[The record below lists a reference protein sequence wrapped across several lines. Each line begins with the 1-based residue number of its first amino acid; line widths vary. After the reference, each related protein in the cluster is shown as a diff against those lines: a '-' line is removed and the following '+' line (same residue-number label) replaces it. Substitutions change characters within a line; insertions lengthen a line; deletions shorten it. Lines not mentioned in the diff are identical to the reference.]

1 MQTNI
6 SLGDYDPIRPLRES
20 LYLTYPQAGYG
31 NHPVQPS
38 PMTYDRQADQMPF
51 SASSFQ
57 EPRADYEMTQPTSEA
72 SKLPEVTGFDP
83 ERGPHGS
90 HIYVYISTTYDLA
103 YAPLTINLMFASRL
117 CTPIVDRLEPR
128 GSEYHYQLTVE
139 VPPHATT
146 GWAASIVPLSLEV
159 QQNSKPGAESVDVGT
174 FYYTDAVP
182 SQSSASPHDGSRKR
196 KISLESAD
204 SRVPTKKTSS
214 QRLQSSS
221 TGYAGSPYGSQYSY
235 QQQPS
240 SSNYVY
246 GIPRAYGHERQDGY
260 LRRSTQSGSDRSVYS
275 TSTAPSQAS
284 AWSSPY
290 VGQSAKSPA
299 LTGCTSR
306 YTSLSSASSALNPA
320 PGAANPPLIRTSTLQ
335 PPSSPAGSGATSSSS
350 MYPYGY
356 KAVLKINGDLDS
368 MAESWSD
375 EEWTVKRR
383 LVQFRRSQNNNTI
396 ETEFQAVPPEQ
407 GAPKGGI
414 CISCI
419 WWAERQECYV
429 TSVDTIY
436 LLEQLVA
443 VRFKVDEKNRIRR
456 NLEGFRPTTVSK
468 GKSDSEDFFK
478 VIMDFPNPKPRNIE
492 KDVKV
497 FPWKILSHA
506 LKKIIGKYVSASTT
520 RTQSYGTD
528 QAQSATYDSTASSIL
543 TPRNSTYAGLSDSAG
558 ERRRTTSP
566 RSTSTSTSSSAYA
579 GSLMSTTLS
588 PSMSQA
594 RASEA
599 VYSEAPVY
607 PVTAPSLTYSY
618 SVPTTQS
625 QYASAEHLYPSAGH
639 LPSSSLGM
647 RGSWDLSPFI
657 ETSPTVPAHAYKA
670 EIMSPTTTHTGTRD
684 VR

>member
-1 MQTNI
+1 M
-6 SLGDYDPIRPLRES
+6 
-20 LYLTYPQAGYG
+20 YLTYPQSGYAD
-31 NHPVQPS
+31 HPVQPS

-57 EPRADYEMTQPTSEA
+57 EPRADFEVAQPSAED

-83 ERGPHGS
+83 ERGPQGS

-103 YAPLTINLMFASRL
+103 YAPLNFMFASRL

-128 GSEYHYQLTVE
+128 GSEYHYQLRVE
-139 VPPHATT
+139 VPPHAST
-146 GWAASIVPLSLEV
+146 GWHGPVVPLSLQV
-159 QQNSKPGAESVDVGT
+159 QQNSNSGPESVDVGT
-174 FYYTDAVP
+174 FYYTDALT

-204 SRVPTKKTSS
+204 SRVPTKRTST
-214 QRLQSSS
+214 QRLHSGG

-240 SSNYVY
+240 PSNYVY
-246 GIPRAYGHERQDGY
+246 GNPRAYAHERQDDY

-284 AWSSPY
+284 TWSSPY
-290 VGQSAKSPA
+290 VGQSARSPA
-299 LTGCTSR
+299 LTGSTSR
-306 YTSLSSASSALNPA
+306 FTSLSSASSAINA
-320 PGAANPPLIRTSTLQ
+320 ASGSANPPLIRTSTIQ
-335 PPSSPAGSGATSSSS
+335 PPSNPAGSGATSSSS

-356 KAVLKINGDLDS
+356 KAVLKIHGELDS
-368 MAESWSD
+368 MADNWSD
-375 EEWTVKRR
+375 EEWTAKRR
-383 LVQFRRSQNNNTI
+383 LVQFFRTQNNNTI
-396 ETEFQAVPPEQ
+396 DAEFQAVPPEQ

-419 WWAERQECYV
+419 WWAERRECYV
-429 TSVDTIY
+429 TSVDTLF

-443 VRFKVDEKNRIRR
+443 VRFTTEEKNRIRR

-497 FPWKILSHA
+497 FPWKILDHA
-506 LKKIIGKYVSASTT
+506 LKKIIGKYVSASTADEQ
-520 RTQSYGTD
+520 RCQTD
-528 QAQSATYDSTASSIL
+528 NAQSASYASTASSTV
-543 TPRNSTYAGLSDSAG
+543 TPRSSIYAGVSDSTG
-558 ERRRTTSP
+558 ERRRTASP
-566 RSTSTSTSSSAYA
+566 RSTSNSTSSSAYTS
-579 GSLMSTTLS
+579 SLMSTTLS
-588 PSMSQA
+588 PTLSQA
-594 RASEA
+594 RASEPA
-599 VYSEAPVY
+599 YSEAAVY

-618 SVPTTQS
+618 SVPTTTTQS
-625 QYASAEHLYPSAGH
+625 HYASHEQLYPSVGP
-639 LPSSSLGM
+639 LPSTGLGV
-647 RGSWDLSPFI
+647 RGSWDFSPLF
-657 ETSPTVPAHAYKA
+657 ETSGTIPNDRLSHATPFKT
-670 EIMSPTTTHTGTRD
+670 EIMSPTTSQMGTRD

>member
-1 MQTNI
+1 
-6 SLGDYDPIRPLRES
+6 
-20 LYLTYPQAGYG
+20 
-31 NHPVQPS
+31 
-38 PMTYDRQADQMPF
+38 MTYDRQADQMPF
-51 SASSFQ
+51 PASSFH
-57 EPRADYEMTQPTSEA
+57 EPRADYEVTQPSTQA
-72 SKLPEVTGFDP
+72 SKLPEITGFDP
-83 ERGPHGS
+83 ERGPQGS
-90 HIYVYISTTYDLA
+90 HIYVYISTSYDLA
-103 YAPLTINLMFASRL
+103 YAPLTINFMFASRL

-139 VPPHATT
+139 VPTHAST
-146 GWAASIVPLSLEV
+146 GWPSSIVPLSLQV
-159 QQNSKPGAESVDVGT
+159 QQNSKPGPESVDVGT

-182 SQSSASPHDGSRKR
+182 SHGSTSPHDGSRKR

-204 SRVPTKKTSS
+204 SRVPAKRTST
-214 QRLQSSS
+214 QRLQSGS
-221 TGYAGSPYGSQYSY
+221 TGYVGSPYGSQYSY

-240 SSNYVY
+240 NSNYIY
-246 GIPRAYGHERQDGY
+246 GNPRAYGSERQDDY
-260 LRRSTQSGSDRSVYS
+260 FRRSTQSGSDRSVYS

-284 AWSSPY
+284 TWSSPY

-299 LTGCTSR
+299 MTGSTSR
-306 YTSLSSASSALNPA
+306 YTSLSSASSAINLA
-320 PGAANPPLIRTSTLQ
+320 SGSANPPLIRTSTLQ

-368 MAESWSD
+368 MADSWSD
-375 EEWTVKRR
+375 EEWTAKRR
-383 LVQFRRSQNNNTI
+383 LVQFKRFQNNNTI
-396 ETEFQAVPPEQ
+396 DVEFQAVPPEQ

-419 WWAERQECYV
+419 WWAERHECYV

-443 VRFKVDEKNRIRR
+443 VRFAVDEKNRIRR

-497 FPWKILSHA
+497 FPWKILAHA
-506 LKKIIGKYVSASTT
+506 LKKIIGKYVSLSTNDE
-520 RTQSYGTD
+520 QGHGTD
-528 QAQSATYDSTASSIL
+528 NAQSASYASTASSIV
-543 TPRNSTYAGLSDSAG
+543 TPRSSIYPSLSDSTG
-558 ERRRTTSP
+558 ERRRTASP
-566 RSTSTSTSSSAYA
+566 RSTSNSASSSAYA
-579 GSLMSTTLS
+579 SSLMSTTLS

-599 VYSEAPVY
+599 AYSGAAVY

-625 QYASAEHLYPSAGH
+625 QYASHEQLYPSAGQ
-639 LPSSSLGM
+639 LPSTGGV
-647 RGSWDLSPFI
+647 RGSWDFSPYMD
-657 ETSPTVPAHAYKA
+657 TNATVPNHGLSQAMSFKA

>member
-1 MQTNI
+1 
-6 SLGDYDPIRPLRES
+6 
-20 LYLTYPQAGYG
+20 
-31 NHPVQPS
+31 
-38 PMTYDRQADQMPF
+38 MPF

-57 EPRADYEMTQPTSEA
+57 EPRADYQVTQPSTEA
-72 SKLPEVTGFDP
+72 SKLPNVTGFDP

-103 YAPLTINLMFASRL
+103 YAPLTINFMFGSRL
-117 CTPIVDRLEPR
+117 CTPIVDKLEPR
-128 GSEYHYQLTVE
+128 ASEYHYQLTVE
-139 VPPHATT
+139 VPTHAST
-146 GWAASIVPLSLEV
+146 GWPSSIVPLSLQV
-159 QQNSKPGAESVDVGT
+159 QQNSKPGPESVDVGT

-182 SQSSASPHDGSRKR
+182 SQGSASPHEGSRKR
-196 KISLESAD
+196 KISLESSD
-204 SRVPTKKTSS
+204 LRIPTKRTSS
-214 QRLQSSS
+214 QRLQSGS

-240 SSNYVY
+240 ATNYVY
-246 GIPRAYGHERQDGY
+246 GNPRAYGHERQDEY
-260 LRRSTQSGSDRSVYS
+260 FRRSTQSGSDRSVYS

-299 LTGCTSR
+299 LTGSASR
-306 YTSLSSASSALNPA
+306 YTSLSSASSAINPA
-320 PGAANPPLIRTSTLQ
+320 SGSANPPLIRTSTLQ
-335 PPSSPAGSGATSSSS
+335 PPSSPASSGATSSSS

-356 KAVLKINGDLDS
+356 KAVLKLNGDLDS
-368 MAESWSD
+368 MADSWSD
-375 EEWTVKRR
+375 EEWTAKRR

-396 ETEFQAVPPEQ
+396 DAEFHVVPPEQ

-419 WWAERQECYV
+419 WWAERHECYV

-443 VRFKVDEKNRIRR
+443 VRFTVEEKNRIRR

-478 VIMDFPNPKPRNIE
+478 VIMDFGNPKPRNIE

-506 LKKIIGKYVSASTT
+506 LKKIIGKYVSSNTNHEHSRRA
-520 RTQSYGTD
+520 D
-528 QAQSATYDSTASSIL
+528 NAQSASYASTASSIVN
-543 TPRNSTYAGLSDSAG
+543 PRSSMYPGLSESSR
-558 ERRRTTSP
+558 ERRRTASP
-566 RSTSTSTSSSAYA
+566 RSTSNSTSSSAYA
-579 GSLMSTTLS
+579 SSLMSTTLS
-588 PSMSQA
+588 PSMSHA

-599 VYSEAPVY
+599 AYSEAPVY

-625 QYASAEHLYPSAGH
+625 QYASQEHLYPSAGQ
-639 LPSSSLGM
+639 LPSTGLGV

-657 ETSPTVPAHAYKA
+657 ETSALSHALPFKT
-670 EIMSPTTTHTGTRD
+670 EIMSPTTTQTGTRD

>member
-1 MQTNI
+1 MRNESDQQKRICENPQTHPSPLIVDDIYDVAETVALGFGGEHRGGLLAKADYQVALLSMSGSVKDVNPNLHDYEARRSLPTNV
-6 SLGDYDPIRPLRES
+6 SLGDYDAIPPLRES
-20 LYLTYPQAGYG
+20 MYLTYPQAGYSD
-31 NHPVQPS
+31 HPVQPS

-57 EPRADYEMTQPTSEA
+57 EPRADYEVTQPSTEA

-90 HIYVYISTTYDLA
+90 HLYVYISTTYDLA
-103 YAPLTINLMFASRL
+103 YDPPTINFMFASRL

-139 VPPHATT
+139 VPPHAST
-146 GWAASIVPLSLEV
+146 GWPGSVVPLSLQV
-159 QQNSKPGAESVDVGT
+159 QQNSNAGSDSVDVGT

-204 SRVPTKKTSS
+204 SRIPTKRTST

-240 SSNYVY
+240 TSNYVY
-246 GIPRAYGHERQDGY
+246 GNPRAYGHERRDDY
-260 LRRSTQSGSDRSVYS
+260 IRRSTQSGSDRSVYS
-275 TSTAPSQAS
+275 TSTAQSQAS

-299 LTGCTSR
+299 LTGCSSR
-306 YTSLSSASSALNPA
+306 YTSLSSASSAINAASGA
-320 PGAANPPLIRTSTLQ
+320 PNPPLIRTSILQ
-335 PPSSPAGSGATSSSS
+335 PPSSPAGSGASTSSS
-350 MYPYGY
+350 MYPYGC
-356 KAVLKINGDLDS
+356 KAVLQINGDLDS
-368 MAESWSD
+368 MADSWSD
-375 EEWTVKRR
+375 EEWTAKRR
-383 LVQFRRSQNNNTI
+383 LVQFWRSQNNNTI
-396 ETEFQAVPPEQ
+396 EAKFAAVPPEQ

-419 WWAERQECYV
+419 WWAERNECYV

-443 VRFKVDEKNRIRR
+443 VRFQVEEKNRIRR

-497 FPWKILSHA
+497 FPWKILDHA
-506 LKKIIGKYVSASTT
+506 LKKIIGKYVSL
-520 RTQSYGTD
+520 
-528 QAQSATYDSTASSIL
+528 STAHK
-543 TPRNSTYAGLSDSAG
+543 
-558 ERRRTTSP
+558 
-566 RSTSTSTSSSAYA
+566 
-579 GSLMSTTLS
+579 
-588 PSMSQA
+588 
-594 RASEA
+594 
-599 VYSEAPVY
+599 
-607 PVTAPSLTYSY
+607 
-618 SVPTTQS
+618 QS
-625 QYASAEHLYPSAGH
+625 
-639 LPSSSLGM
+639 
-647 RGSWDLSPFI
+647 
-657 ETSPTVPAHAYKA
+657 
-670 EIMSPTTTHTGTRD
+670 
-684 VR
+684 